1 MQLLGALPATALH
14 HHTSP
19 LHNEQK
25 EAFLELQDTGADS
38 GRQSARMLFL
48 SRLSGIKDR
57 TAEEMKA

>member
-25 EAFLELQDTGADS
+25 EAFLELQDTG
-38 GRQSARMLFL
+38 GRFW
-48 SRLSGIKDR
+48 
-57 TAEEMKA
+57 KAICQDVVPQ